1 MVHEGWEDTLQKWY
15 DWLSEMW
22 RKDEVKKMEVGHLK
36 KVSQMIKSAEG
47 SAGPLHKIT
56 KPTAKKTPN
65 RWPNV
70 KRRGNSGTKHWQC
83 DAEVQY
89 QGMLCL

>member
-1 MVHEGWEDTLQKWY
+1 MED
-15 DWLSEMW
+15 
-22 RKDEVKKMEVGHLK
+22 LK
-36 KVSQMIKSAEG
+36 KVSQMIESAEG
-47 SAGPLHKIT
+47 SAGLLH
-56 KPTAKKTPN
+56 KKTPN
-65 RWPNV
+65 LWPDV